1 MFYLEPLVLPEEEN
15 FTDRYLK
22 LSKNLFSLGFAR
34 DGENIE
40 LLAQDKDMNYQQIPL
55 SLNEKILRIIWY
67 EQKFER
73 RGLRTVDGKKICII
87 SPGEWNLDEGPDFK
101 SAEIR
106 FGEKIISG
114 DIEVDLKASDWKKHQ
129 HNCDEKYNQVILHVF
144 FLNNRKEEK
153 IARKANQE
161 YAERVE
167 LRGALREDYL
177 PNPEDMENYP
187 SRAYLKRGNCGKKI
201 SVHSYP
207 LIEKLLLWAGAGRF
221 LLKTERFN
229 QRLARLSFDQLLYE
243 GVMEG
248 LGYKANREPMLTL
261 ARLLPLEKI
270 KSYVEDFPLEEK
282 IYLLETL
289 YFYLSGLLPEEKYFS
304 SSSCPET
311 KIYLEKLW
319 TILKN
324 YLKFLPTPFHL
335 SRWVFKGVRPANF
348 PLRRLSGI
356 SHFLNRHWQGVKEGF
371 FLSFYKKIKM
381 ANSINELKKI
391 FFQPGEGYF
400 ANHSQF
406 SQKKSKKVY
415 ALIGEERVSAILVNT
430 VFPLYY
436 LYALRENDLSTQKI
450 IYSFYHSLKRIN
462 VNHIAKLMAYRLFGA
477 EKIRQFPIESEQKQQ
492 GLLQI
497 FQDFCETRI
506 SACGQCFFPQIFD
519 LSIGEIIK

>member
-22 LSKNLFSLGFAR
+22 LSKNLFLVR
-34 DGENIE
+34 
-40 LLAQDKDMNYQQIPL
+40 DKDMDYQQIPL

-73 RGLRTVDGKKICII
+73 RGLRTVGGKKICIT

-101 SAEIR
+101 GAEIR

-114 DIEVDLKASDWKKHQ
+114 DIEVDLKASDWKKHR
-129 HNCDEKYNQVILHVF
+129 HNRDEKYNQVILHIF
-144 FLNNRKEEK
+144 FLNNRKKEK

-167 LRGALREDYL
+167 LRGVLREDYL
-177 PNPEDMENYP
+177 PNPEDMGDYP
-187 SRAYLKRGNCGKKI
+187 FRAYLKRGNCGKKI
-201 SVHSYP
+201 SVRSYP
-207 LIEKLLLWAGAGRF
+207 LVEKLLLWAGAGRF

-229 QRLARLSFDQLLYE
+229 QRLLQSSFNQLLYE

-261 ARLLPLEKI
+261 ARLLPLRKI
-270 KSYVEDFPLEEK
+270 IKYAENFSSEACPARGK

-289 YFYLSGLLPEEKYFS
+289 YFYLSGLLPRTELVRGGPEEKYFS
-304 SSSCPET
+304 PSCPET

-319 TILKN
+319 TILKD
-324 YLKFLPTPFHL
+324 YQKFLPSPLHP
-335 SRWVFKGVRPANF
+335 SRWVFKAVRPANF
-348 PLRRLSGI
+348 PLRRLSGM
-356 SHFLNRHWQGVKEGF
+356 SRFLNCHWQEVKEDF
-371 FLSFYKKIKM
+371 FLSFYKKIKTT
-381 ANSINELKKI
+381 NSINELKKI
-391 FFQPGEGYF
+391 FFQHGEGYF

-406 SQKKSKKVY
+406 SEKKSKKVY

-430 VFPLYY
+430 VFPLFY
-436 LYALRENDLSTQKI
+436 LYALRENDLVTQKI
-450 IYSFYHSLKRIN
+450 VYSFYHSLKRIN
-462 VNHIAKLMAYRLFGA
+462 TNHIAKLMAYRLFGV

-506 SACGQCFFPQIFD
+506 SACAQCFFPQIFD